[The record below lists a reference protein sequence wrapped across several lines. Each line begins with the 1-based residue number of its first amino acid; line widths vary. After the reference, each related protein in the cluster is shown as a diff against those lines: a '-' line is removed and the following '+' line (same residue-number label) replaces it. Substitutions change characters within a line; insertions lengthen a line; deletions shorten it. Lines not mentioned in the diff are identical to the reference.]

1 MWRVKLSKVY
11 SIQICKSHRN
21 PMEKVKKAKL
31 ISNIGI
37 DEDIHASNQGK
48 KKNRQIL
55 LMDIETLNSFNLETG
70 IIKENI
76 TTQGLKINDLKPNQ
90 KIQIGKSIILQVTGP
105 CEPCPRMDEIRP
117 GLMKEIDGK
126 RGILAFVERG
136 GIMNEGDKIEII

>member
-1 MWRVKLSKVY
+1 
-11 SIQICKSHRN
+11 
-21 PMEKVKKAKL
+21 
-31 ISNIGI
+31 
-37 DEDIHASNQGK
+37 
-48 KKNRQIL
+48 
-55 LMDIETLNSFNLETG
+55 MDIETLNSFNLETG

-76 TTQGLKINDLKPNQ
+76 TTQGLKINDLKSNQ

-136 GIMNEGDKIEII
+136 GIMNEVDIILCQLLQQNQQY

>member
-1 MWRVKLSKVY
+1 MY
-11 SIQICKSHRN
+11 GAFIEIGN
-21 PMEKVKKAKL
+21 NTL
-31 ISNIGI
+31 IEIF
-37 DEDIHASNQGK
+37 
-48 KKNRQIL
+48 
-55 LMDIETLNSFNLETG
+55 NS
-70 IIKENI
+70 
-76 TTQGLKINDLKPNQ
+76 DLKPNQ